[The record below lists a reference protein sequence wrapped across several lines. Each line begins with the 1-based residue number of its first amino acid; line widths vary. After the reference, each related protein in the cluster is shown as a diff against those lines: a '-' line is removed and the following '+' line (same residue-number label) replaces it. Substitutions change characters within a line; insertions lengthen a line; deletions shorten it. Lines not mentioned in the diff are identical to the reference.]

1 MNSKTKKSYSKKKSR
16 LINSTSIKKSKTRKA
31 LGVSTYSHKLNQME
45 RLKEMRELRINAYL
59 NYTRNAK
66 YLLMVGSITHRRIY
80 SSLKREDETYR
91 DFCRQNPSLD
101 LLYHLFIRQNKIT
114 LSILKE
120 NERKLKEETEKIRQ
134 KAEKDLQFFY
144 EYEKQ
149 KETKQLQET
158 SEKINKLHVKY
169 ENELYVKEEQ
179 LRKYSNVVD
188 TVREER
194 DRFIQ
199 MYEILLHK
207 QHVSQQEQ
215 KKMTEQIHH
224 LQFNVNLQEQIA
236 QDFERQNRM
245 MHQELEWSA
254 RIIEN
259 LSKKVED
266 LQLEIDS
273 MYYNDLFT
281 RGMNFASSV
290 LSDTMTYL
298 EKIGAETNATIMNE
312 KREKK
317 KRMEEKRRL
326 EKIWKEAEE
335 LRNKMEQEQMEKEE
349 QMERERQER
358 ERQEEERRRQE
369 EEERKRQEEEERKR
383 QEEEERRRQRD
394 NRKRQREHS
403 QQNTGRTSNDDGCVS
418 RGKVPKIANTK
429 SEYRK
434 LLLLFHPDKNLGCTS
449 EANKKFRL
457 LRELNRSNPVLETS
471 K

>member
-1 MNSKTKKSYSKKKSR
+1 
-16 LINSTSIKKSKTRKA
+16 
-31 LGVSTYSHKLNQME
+31 
-45 RLKEMRELRINAYL
+45 
-59 NYTRNAK
+59 
-66 YLLMVGSITHRRIY
+66 
-80 SSLKREDETYR
+80 
-91 DFCRQNPSLD
+91 
-101 LLYHLFIRQNKIT
+101 
-114 LSILKE
+114 
-120 NERKLKEETEKIRQ
+120 
-134 KAEKDLQFFY
+134 
-144 EYEKQ
+144 
-149 KETKQLQET
+149 
-158 SEKINKLHVKY
+158 
-169 ENELYVKEEQ
+169 
-179 LRKYSNVVD
+179 
-188 TVREER
+188 
-194 DRFIQ
+194 
-199 MYEILLHK
+199 
-207 QHVSQQEQ
+207 
-215 KKMTEQIHH
+215 
-224 LQFNVNLQEQIA
+224 
-236 QDFERQNRM
+236 M

-335 LRNKMEQEQMEKEE
+335 LRNKMEPEQMEKEE

-369 EEERKRQEEEERKR
+369 EEERRRQEEEERKR
-383 QEEEERRRQRD
+383 QEEDRRRQRD

-449 EANKKFRL
+449 EANRKFRL